1 MFQFVEHGLG
11 GLELGCGEL
20 GDVSDWHGADG
31 GDGHA
36 AASGFSHLCP
46 PCQVQIRRVT
56 GRSELIPFSRWD
68 CVGD

>member
-36 AASGFSHLCP
+36 ASTCLSHLYP
-46 PCQVQIRRVT
+46 PRQVQIRRVM
-56 GRSELIPFSRWD
+56 GCSELIPFS
-68 CVGD
+68 